1 MGLKIPIIS
10 TLIDLRETYMKY
22 YIAMLLLLLVSPLA
36 SYAADGH
43 ESAGKTEVHGVEGL
57 SKDLRALL
65 SKEMI
70 ALEKGM
76 KSIITAYVSGKWD
89 EIEVIA
95 DKMENSYILRQSLTK
110 QQMHELHSVLPAAF
124 IEQDQQF
131 HYLAGMLGHAA
142 KMKKVELIN
151 FYYSEMTQSCVACH
165 SEFAIHKFP
174 ALSSEHKV
182 EHQH

>member
-1 MGLKIPIIS
+1 MYFVKTIF
-10 TLIDLRETYMKY
+10 
-22 YIAMLLLLLVSPLA
+22 LLMIFVSFT
-36 SYAADGH
+36 SHVADGH
-43 ESAGKTEVHGVEGL
+43 EPAGKAQAHGVDGL
-57 SKDLRALL
+57 SKDLRTLL

-76 KSIITAYVSGKWD
+76 KSIITAYISGKWD

-95 DKMENSYILRQSLTK
+95 DKMENSYILRQSLTQ

-124 IEQDQQF
+124 IEKDQQF

-165 SEFAIHKFP
+165 SEFATHKFP
-174 ALSSEHKV
+174 ALSSGHNA

>member
-1 MGLKIPIIS
+1 
-10 TLIDLRETYMKY
+10 MKC
-22 YIAMLLLLLVSPLA
+22 YIAIALLLLVIPLT
-36 SYAADGH
+36 SYSANSH
-43 ESAGKTEVHGVEGL
+43 EPAGKKSTHGVEGL
-57 SKDLRALL
+57 SEGLRALL

-76 KSIITAYVSGKWD
+76 KSIIPAYISGNWD

-124 IEQDQQF
+124 IAKDQQF

-165 SEFAIHKFP
+165 SEFATHKFP
-174 ALSSEHKV
+174 ALSAEHNV